1 MDQPRT
7 SNSAINRRSFLR
19 LAAQGGTAA
28 LLAACASAVI
38 VTPTMAATQRGAAIP
53 QLQQGPP
60 ATGKRARVAR
70 ERTLIS
76 EFISGRNANP
86 EVFNPFIVNIVLH
99 TGLQQA
105 AIEPIQYLNLETGKE
120 EPWQIEAFKYDDAF
134 MGVTLTVRQGILWS
148 DGMPFGPND
157 IAYTLNMLKANAP
170 DLSFSAD
177 VQKWVQ
183 GVTVNG
189 NDVHISFNNPNPR
202 FMTQFFSTL
211 YNSIYIVPEHI
222 WKTQDPKTF
231 ANFDLAKGWPVFTGP
246 YTLTSSNELQIVWDR
261 NDNWWGA
268 RVKPAIGGT
277 DHKTPLSMPAPERL
291 IFVGVENAEN
301 RAAKAIANDMDTFWH
316 MPRSVFEPVARAN
329 PNIKS
334 WFPDLPYAYF
344 DPAPRHLAFNLK
356 APPFD
361 NADVRWAISYAI
373 DRQKIVDF
381 AYEGITTVT
390 DVFFPLTPAMATF
403 RNSASDLFDMYPAS
417 KFDLAASAAR
427 MTTAG
432 FTQNSDGKWV
442 DSQGNT
448 VVMQVNIRGGEED
461 QIRIGP
467 ILSDQLNAA
476 GFDASFKITEAG
488 ALYDGIARGDI
499 LTNLQLVGGNAV
511 NVSDP
516 WGTFDLLHSRYSAPI
531 GQIAGGQ
538 RSRFENAEFDTAV
551 DAMSKITTSD
561 PQMKD
566 LFRTA
571 MEIILR
577 EMPIVPLVQTAL
589 LTPNNY
595 TYWTNWPDFQD
606 QTNPHNYYSPSQW
619 WGSFY
624 HSLLNIKP
632 TREPSPA

>member
-1 MDQPRT
+1 MDQRST
-7 SNSAINRRSFLR
+7 SNSLISRRSFLR
-19 LAAQGGTAA
+19 LAVRGGTAA
-28 LLAACASAVI
+28 VATICAVSLVG
-38 VTPTMAATQRGAAIP
+38 PTMAAAAP
-53 QLQQGPP
+53 QHVAALPLAQQMGPK
-60 ATGKRARVAR
+60 ASGKRDNVAR
-70 ERTLIS
+70 NRTLIA
-76 EFISGRNANP
+76 ENISGRNANP
-86 EVFNPFIVNIVLH
+86 ENFNPYIVNIVLH

-105 AIEPIQYLNLETGKE
+105 CIEPVQYLNLELGKE
-120 EPWQIEAFKYDDAF
+120 LPWQITGFKYDDGF
-134 MGVTLTVRQGILWS
+134 MGVTMSVRQGIYWS
-148 DGMPFGPND
+148 DGYPFGGND
-157 IAYTLNMLKANAP
+157 IAYTINMLKSNAP
-170 DLSFSAD
+170 DLQFSSD
-177 VQKWVQ
+177 IEHWVKDAS
-183 GVTVNG
+183 VNG
-189 NDVHISFNNPNPR
+189 SDVHVLFNSPNPR

-222 WKTQDPKTF
+222 WKDKDPKTF
-231 ANFDLAKGWPVFTGP
+231 TNYDPAQGWPVFTGP
-246 YTLTSSNELQIVWDR
+246 YTLTSSNELQTVWDR

-268 RVKPAIGGT
+268 KAAPAIGGI
-277 DHKTPLSMPAPERL
+277 DHQSPLSMPVPERI

-316 MPRSVFEPVARAN
+316 MPRSVFEPVAKSN

-361 NADVRWAISYAI
+361 NRDVRWAISYAI

-390 DVFFPLTPAMATF
+390 DVFFPLTPAMAAF
-403 RNSASDLFDMYPAS
+403 RQSAIDLFEQYPAS
-417 KFDLAASAAR
+417 KFDLSESANR
-427 MTTAG
+427 MTAAG
-432 FTQNSDGKWV
+432 YTRGSDGKWV
-442 DSQGNT
+442 DSSGNT
-448 VVMQVNIRGGEED
+448 VVMQINVRGGEED
-461 QIRIGP
+461 QIRVVP
-467 ILSDQLNAA
+467 IVADQLTAA

-488 ALYDGIARGDI
+488 SFFDGIARGDI

-516 WGTFDLLHSRYSAPI
+516 WGTFDLLHSRNSKPI
-531 GQIAGGQ
+531 GQVATGQ
-538 RSRFENAEFDTAV
+538 RSRFENADFDTAV
-551 DAMSKITTSD
+551 DAMSKITTGD

-571 MEIILR
+571 MEIILT

-606 QTNPHNYYSPSQW
+606 QVNPHNYFSPSQW
-619 WGSFY
+619 WGTFY
-624 HSLLNIKP
+624 HSILNIKP
-632 TREPSPA
+632 ASA

>member
-1 MDQPRT
+1 
-7 SNSAINRRSFLR
+7 
-19 LAAQGGTAA
+19 
-28 LLAACASAVI
+28 
-38 VTPTMAATQRGAAIP
+38 MAATQHVAAIP

-60 ATGKRARVAR
+60 ATGKRAKVSR

-120 EPWQIEAFKYDDAF
+120 EPWQIESFKYDDGF

-183 GVTVNG
+183 GVTING
-189 NDVHISFNNPNPR
+189 NDVHITFNNPNPR

-268 RVKPAIGGT
+268 RSKLAIGGI
-277 DHKTPLSMPAPERL
+277 DRKTPLSMPAPERL

-417 KFDLAASAAR
+417 KFDPAASAAR
-427 MTTAG
+427 MTAAG

-442 DSQGNT
+442 DAQGNT

-516 WGTFDLLHSRYSAPI
+516 WGTFDLLHSRYSAPM

-551 DAMSKITTSD
+551 DAMSKITTGD
-561 PQMKD
+561 PKMKD